1 METGKTYTDFKEW
14 QKQYLIW
21 RDQMPRYYNLKFLA
35 INGIFCKEVND
46 DKEFMFPLYVEI
58 DNLTKDEIEFA
69 GICALEEI
77 QKKIVSDWQE
87 KN

>member
-35 INGIFCKEVND
+35 INGIFCKIENE
-46 DKEFMFPLYVEI
+46 DKEFMFPLQVEI
-58 DNLTKDEIEFA
+58 DNLTKDEIHFA
-69 GICALEEI
+69 GACALDEI
-77 QKKIVSDWQE
+77 SNHILSEWQE
-87 KN
+87 KK